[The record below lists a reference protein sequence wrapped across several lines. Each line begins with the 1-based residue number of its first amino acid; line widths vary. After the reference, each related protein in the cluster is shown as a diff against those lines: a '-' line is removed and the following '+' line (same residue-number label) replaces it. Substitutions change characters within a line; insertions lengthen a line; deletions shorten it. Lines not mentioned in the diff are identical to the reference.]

1 MRPFVAARPIIAA
14 VLCLLTVSAAGCAE
28 ARKGDDA
35 FGAKVKAY
43 LMAHPEV
50 IQEAMESLEAK
61 RQAEE
66 TLKARK
72 SIGEHKAEL
81 FSKSGDPSLGSGPI
95 TVVEF
100 FDYRCGY

>member
-1 MRPFVAARPIIAA
+1 MRISATVRPLLIAA
-14 VLCLLTVSAAGCAE
+14 LSLSVASAAGCAE

-43 LMAHPEV
+43 LIAHPEV
-50 IQEAMESLEAK
+50 IQQAMESLEAK

-66 TLKARK
+66 SLRAQK

-81 FSKSGDPSLGSGPI
+81 IQKPGDPSLGSRPI

-100 FDYRCGY
+100 FD